1 VLPSGRHLDETTA
14 FERFSMFNS
23 SFDLFQGIIVGTA
36 DSKAEGMVMRLNR
49 DLEELQSQQLP
60 PPPRTT
66 SSPEGQVD
74 VMRLAQN
81 LASEL
86 LEHVSAMSQEEF
98 EDFAEEEEKGISCP
112 EPLTDSSDPVITV
125 APSGVEGQGVCSSRS
140 IENLYVTVAT
150 VAMRNQENDVTSA
163 SWLLLEYDPRVQ
175 ADDCDSV
182 PWVCTQALRQS
193 GSVEN
198 SLG

>member
-1 VLPSGRHLDETTA
+1 MLPSGRHLDETTA

-23 SFDLFQGIIVGTA
+23 SFDLFPGIIVGTA
-36 DSKAEGMVMRLNR
+36 DSKAEGMVMRLDR
-49 DLEELQSQQLP
+49 DLEELQSQQLS

-66 SSPEGQVD
+66 SAPKEQVD

-86 LEHVSAMSQEEF
+86 SEPFLAMSQEEF
-98 EDFAEEEEKGISCP
+98 EDFAEEEEKEISSP

-125 APSGVEGQGVCSSRS
+125 ALSGVEGQGVCSSRS
-140 IENLYVTVAT
+140 IESLYVTVAI
-150 VAMRNQENDVTSA
+150 VAMRNQENDGMSA
-163 SWLLLEYDPRVQ
+163 TWLSLKYNPRFQ

-182 PWVCTQALRQS
+182 CRNAHKH
-193 GSVEN
+193 
-198 SLG
+198 